1 MASSNPLYAQQPAG
15 YDAIALDRHLR
26 RDLEQRLV
34 RVGWNKA
41 LELDTE
47 QAPKAI
53 SKADAESCCHTEH
66 NVANVTMN
74 SGPCS
79 VVLTRQTSNQS
90 VRQKLNLSYQTNPTI
105 SGHSTE
111 GN

>member
-1 MASSNPLYAQQPAG
+1 VASSNPLYAQQPEG
-15 YDAIALDRHLR
+15 NDAIALDRHLR
-26 RDLEQRLV
+26 RDLEQRLI